1 MAAIV
6 LSGNCRA
13 STRTNSM
20 TPASVVHRVWPTLFF
35 LTFISVW
42 SPPCQW
48 ITSAKVSSMTSMIIS
63 LTNSLMIFLRV
74 STDTP

>member
-20 TPASVVHRVWPTLFF
+20 TPAPVVHRVRPTLFF

-48 ITSAKVSSMTSMIIS
+48 ITSA
-63 LTNSLMIFLRV
+63 
-74 STDTP
+74 